1 MTEEISIEEIKR
13 LDAERTQK
21 DWGIC
26 YGGLGVFWA
35 DRENDARFITSSPR
49 IAAKCIALD
58 EEVGSLKQQLF
69 IAVQDFVHWRNA
81 SLEMRNNLEQLRA
94 ENERLR
100 GALARHHQWQLDCE
114 RVVVPGTAGE
124 EMVIDCEYHESSM
137 CEQTILALEQ
147 SPAPAKEDKT
157 NGGWLDISSVPKD
170 KWVLVNR
177 AMYSGRAI
185 AQLIDETDKGY
196 GMTWFDDEM
205 NVLEFVPRFWQ
216 PLPA

>member
-100 GALARHHQWQLDCE
+100 GAIHRLRNEIFH
-114 RVVVPGTAGE
+114 
-124 EMVIDCEYHESSM
+124 
-137 CEQTILALEQ
+137 
-147 SPAPAKEDKT
+147 
-157 NGGWLDISSVPKD
+157 GG
-170 KWVLVNR
+170 
-177 AMYSGRAI
+177 
-185 AQLIDETDKGY
+185 IDEINAIMDDALSQPTINDKQG
-196 GMTWFDDEM
+196 E
-205 NVLEFVPRFWQ
+205 
-216 PLPA
+216 